1 MCPVCLSS
9 VAWLITDGVS
19 VLGATAGGVA
29 IVRDR
34 KSATRISKIWKLRTR
49 EPLPSGLVLRGLKT
63 NGAPRGSPW
72 TRARAAAVI
81 SESIGIPPHLSLP
94 GRSIPAS
101 VFVPGHHALGHSEHA
116 NEKPTSD
123 EGEKGND
130 DTGNALRRG
139 QIRSSEEGHMCPACI
154 ASTAVM
160 VAGAGSTGG
169 ILALCIGKFRNF
181 FRVSSLSLFQKRKE
195 K

>member
-1 MCPVCLSS
+1 
-9 VAWLITDGVS
+9 VAWLITGGVS

-34 KSATRISKIWKLRTR
+34 KIATRILKTWKLRTR
-49 EPLPSGLVLRGLKT
+49 EPLPSGLVFRGLKT
-63 NGAPRGSPW
+63 NVAPSGSPW

-101 VFVPGHHALGHSEHA
+101 VFVHDHHALGHIENATKSQHPTK
-116 NEKPTSD
+116 EK
-123 EGEKGND
+123 K
-130 DTGNALRRG
+130 A
-139 QIRSSEEGHMCPACI
+139 IRSSEEGHMCPACI

-169 ILALCIGKFRNF
+169 ILAVCIGKFRKF
-181 FRVSSLSLFQKRKE
+181 FRANRPGLFQKTKE